1 MNVLLYCS
9 AKSTASGA
17 DMKEEKLSSN
27 TNSENPSESLVS
39 SIATVEGTGG
49 SDIPL
54 PEAGTKPRD
63 ETNTSAPFAGTL
75 NAAFAGAFNDP
86 LKVSRRPVSATRRQ
100 LTLDGVSDS
109 RYASGDSKGPSCP
122 KHKLSAT
129 VATSTSPPYAEWDT
143 SHAADWMRSLGLYDQ
158 IPEQ

>member
-1 MNVLLYCS
+1 
-9 AKSTASGA
+9 
-17 DMKEEKLSSN
+17 MKEEKLSSN
-27 TNSENPSESLVS
+27 ANSESPSESLVS
-39 SIATVEGTGG
+39 VMATAEGAGS

-63 ETNTSAPFAGTL
+63 ETNTSVPFSGTL
-75 NAAFAGAFNDP
+75 NARFAGAFNDP

-100 LTLDGVSDS
+100 LTLDGVSES
-109 RYASGDSKGPSCP
+109 RYASGESKGPSCP
-122 KHKLSAT
+122 KHKLSVTA
-129 VATSTSPPYAEWDT
+129 ATSTSPSYAEWDT